1 MIKAENSP
9 EIPKIS
15 PKNPQKIPM
24 CWMRSSTDRGY
35 LGYTPLHTSHIYQA
49 SYSLFTQFYYS
60 KYIMSFP
67 ISSVK
72 VNKSVQVCEN
82 RKTQNV

>member
-35 LGYTPLHTSHIYQA
+35 LGYTPLHISDIYIKHHIL
-49 SYSLFTQFYYS
+49 YSLNFIIANTL
-60 KYIMSFP
+60 
-67 ISSVK
+67 
-72 VNKSVQVCEN
+72 
-82 RKTQNV
+82 